1 MPPQTKK
8 QLANERKNKKRRKK
22 NNFLISFLQFQTS
35 KNKKT
40 SPYSGRVVGRQVD
53 KPLQERWPLEM
64 AETSQSH

>member
-8 QLANERKNKKRRKK
+8 QQANERKKKKRKK
-22 NNFLISFLQFQTS
+22 KNFLISFLQFPTS

-40 SPYSGRVVGRQVD
+40 SPYSRRLLGRQVD

-64 AETSQSH
+64 AGTS